1 MWLCGCDADADDD
14 RLTSS
19 FIQVDFELTHAEVGY
34 SHVTVVI
41 KQHVVELQVTVGE
54 LMRILMRLIISQGI
68 IAFLPINDSLS
79 VQKFEAR
86 NNLRAVELRSLFGE
100 ASALL
105 DVKH

>member
-1 MWLCGCDADADDD
+1 
-14 RLTSS
+14 
-19 FIQVDFELTHAEVGY
+19 
-34 SHVTVVI
+34 
-41 KQHVVELQVTVGE
+41 
-54 LMRILMRLIISQGI
+54 MRLIISQGI

-79 VQKFEAR
+79 VQKLEAR